1 MDCLGSDGNSVKR
14 VSESSGKLRKS
25 ENSKKKKF
33 DREKFIKRLEERD
46 TIVDSL
52 LVLGPDEQQIV
63 ELS

>member
-1 MDCLGSDGNSVKR
+1 M
-14 VSESSGKLRKS
+14 SESSSKLRKS
-25 ENSKKKKF
+25 ETSKKKKF

-63 ELS
+63 ELSSKLLDNTPE

>member
-1 MDCLGSDGNSVKR
+1 M
-14 VSESSGKLRKS
+14 SESSSKLRKS
-25 ENSKKKKF
+25 ETSKKKKF

-63 ELS
+63 ELSSKLQDNTPE

>member
-1 MDCLGSDGNSVKR
+1 MKR
-14 VSESSGKLRKS
+14 VSESSSKLRKS
-25 ENSKKKKF
+25 ETSKKKKF

-63 ELS
+63 ELSSKLQDNTPE